1 MKMVVI
7 GLGYLGLT
15 HAVAMTE
22 LGHTVV
28 GLEADQ
34 DKLKTLSE
42 GKVPFYEPHL
52 DDALEVALSSG
63 RLTFQVGQDANTADG
78 DIHWICVGTPQTEGS
93 KSANLSYVESA
104 AKAAAANLKEG
115 ATIVG
120 KSTVPVGTS
129 VVLKKII
136 EENVHEGVTAR
147 LAWNPEFLREGTALQ
162 DSLKPDR
169 IVVGVDDNV
178 SRDLLQEAY
187 RSILDEGTPFI
198 IADLPTSEL
207 VKVSANSFLAMKISF
222 INAMAEISEKTGA
235 DVVKLAEAI
244 GYDERI
250 GNKFLR
256 SGIGFG
262 GGCLPKDI
270 RGFMAKAEELEVDAL
285 VGLLNN
291 VDMINTGRRE
301 KAVELAIASLGVD
314 FQTKKIAILGATF
327 KPDSDDIRD
336 SPALAVALEL
346 QNRGIHTVIHD
357 PKGLENVNKTY
368 PHLYTEQD
376 ISKTLLDA
384 DLVMLLTEW
393 KDYKDFNP
401 LDAKNLVKTPI
412 VIDGRNALDARLW
425 KTSGWTVLALG
436 RNL

>member
-1 MKMVVI
+1 MKMTVL
-7 GLGYLGLT
+7 GMGYLGLT
-15 HAVAMTE
+15 HAVAMAE

-28 GLEADQ
+28 GIETDEQ
-34 DKLKTLSE
+34 KLKILAK

-63 RLTFQVGQDANTADG
+63 RLSFNSSYDDFSSDA
-78 DIHWICVGTPQTEGS
+78 DIHWICVGTPQVEGS
-93 KSANLSYVESA
+93 LSANIGYVEA
-104 AKAAAANLKEG
+104 AVLNASKHLKNG

-129 VVLKKII
+129 VRLKAII
-136 EENVHEGVTAR
+136 DSNVQSGVTGR
-147 LAWNPEFLREGTALQ
+147 LAWNPEFLREGTALH

-169 IVVGVDDNV
+169 IVVGSDDDV
-178 SRDLLQEAY
+178 SRDLLREAY
-187 RSILDEGTPFI
+187 GSILDEGVPFI
-198 IADLPTSEL
+198 ITDLPTSEL

-222 INAMAEISEKTGA
+222 INAMAEVSEKTGA

-250 GNKFLR
+250 GRKFLR

-270 RGFMAKAEELEVDAL
+270 RGFMAKAEELEVKSL

-291 VDMINTGRRE
+291 VDEINIARRH
-301 KAVELAIASLGVD
+301 KAVDLALSSLGD
-314 FQTKKIAILGATF
+314 SFMTKKVAILGATF

-346 QNRGIHTVIHD
+346 HNRGVHVVIND
-357 PKGLENVNKTY
+357 PKGLPNVNKKY
-368 PHLYTEQD
+368 PQLYTNVSINE
-376 ISKTLLDA
+376 TLLDA

-393 KDYKDFNP
+393 DDYKNFNP
-401 LDAKNLVKTPI
+401 LDASVLVKNATI
-412 VIDGRNALDARLW
+412 IDGRNVLDNRLW
-425 KTSGWTVLALG
+425 TTSGWSVIALG
-436 RNL
+436 RSL

>member
-1 MKMVVI
+1 MVVI

-28 GLEADQ
+28 GLEADES
-34 DKLKTLSE
+34 KLKTLAE
-42 GKVPFYEPHL
+42 GKVPFYEPFL
-52 DDALEVALSSG
+52 DDALEVALASG
-63 RLTFQVGQDANTADG
+63 RLTFQTGQDVNTEDG

-93 KSANLSYVESA
+93 KSANLSYVEGA
-104 AKAAAANLKEG
+104 AKAAAEHLKNG

-129 VVLKKII
+129 AVLKKIV
-136 EENVHEGVTAR
+136 EDNVKEGVVAR

-169 IVVGVDDNV
+169 IVVGVDDDT
-178 SRDLLQEAY
+178 SRELLQEAY
-187 RSILDEGTPFI
+187 ASILDEGTPFI
-198 IADLPTSEL
+198 VADLPTSEL

-222 INAMAEISEKTGA
+222 INAMAEVSEKSGA

-250 GNKFLR
+250 GDKFLR

-270 RGFMAKAEELEVDAL
+270 RGFMAKAEELGVDSL

-291 VDMINTGRRE
+291 VDSINLGRRQ
-301 KAVELAIASLGVD
+301 KAVELALEELGHD
-314 FQTKKIAILGATF
+314 YANKKIAVLGATF

-336 SPALAVALEL
+336 APALAVALEL
-346 QNRGIHTVIHD
+346 HKRGASLTMHD
-357 PKGLENVNKTY
+357 PKGLHNVNKTH
-368 PHLYTEQD
+368 PELHTEENLE
-376 ISKTLLDA
+376 KTLQDA

-393 KDYKDFNP
+393 KEYKNYNP
-401 LDAKNLVKTPI
+401 LEAKKLVKTPT
-412 VIDGRNALDARLW
+412 VIDGRNVLDSCLW
-425 KTSGWTVLALG
+425 QTAGWKVIALG
-436 RNL
+436 RSL